1 MSQTQVVKETC
12 QWDIT
17 SMSGMLRVVR
27 MSSAWGSGGHHQPQ
41 RPPPRSRT
49 TSDRCRQQHPHRL
62 DHPASGTLTV
72 MSRAVGRGWPADL
85 GQDSGGVGLGGRLD
99 QARDDHLLKGS
110 VTPDRLTQPQT
121 GVDRL
126 DGLDQPA

>member
-1 MSQTQVVKETC
+1 
-12 QWDIT
+12 
-17 SMSGMLRVVR
+17 
-27 MSSAWGSGGHHQPQ
+27 
-41 RPPPRSRT
+41 
-49 TSDRCRQQHPHRL
+49 
-62 DHPASGTLTV
+62 